1 MWDILRLL
9 LIPLVDNWISVG
21 TKVDKT
27 RGNYCVL
34 PKTTQHRKKQVNNQ
48 SINQSINQR
57 NRQQMRYLIQACKQ
71 ESSQQHGK
79 QKYTH

>member
-27 RGNYCVL
+27 RGNCCVL

-48 SINQSINQR
+48 SK
-57 NRQQMRYLIQACKQ
+57 KQ
-71 ESSQQHGK
+71 TTNEISNTTTSM
-79 QKYTH
+79 